1 MSQFKYSVG
10 PWNVHPGAD
19 SYGPATRAD
28 IPADEKYK
36 KICRDWI
43 FSRAIRINLSA
54 WKICVLPLIR

>member
-28 IPADEKYK
+28 IPAEEKYK
-36 KICRDWI
+36 KFAELG
-43 FSRAIRINLSA
+43 FSAVQSG
-54 WKICVLPLIR
+54 